1 MEDFICSGICYLLF
15 SSSNSN
21 FTIVCSDVS
30 SGNVRMK
37 PQDCSSSQTKE
48 SQLAATTSNKD
59 SKQGIL
65 KRPQRISGLGTDSQE
80 NGGIKLFFRY
90 DFPGAEFMDSG
101 KKSGVE
107 EKHGH
112 FAGDFS

>member
-1 MEDFICSGICYLLF
+1 MEDYICLGICYLFF
-15 SSSNSN
+15 SPFNSNS
-21 FTIVCSDVS
+21 TIICPDVS
-30 SGNVRMK
+30 SDNVRMK
-37 PQDCSSSQTKE
+37 SQDCSSSETQE
-48 SQLAATTSNKD
+48 SQLIATTSNKD

-65 KRPQRISGLGTDSQE
+65 KCPQRISDLGTDSQG

-90 DFPGAEFMDSG
+90 DFPVAEFMDSG

-107 EKHGH
+107 EKPGH

>member
-1 MEDFICSGICYLLF
+1 MENYICLGICYLFF
-15 SSSNSN
+15 SPSNSN
-21 FTIVCSDVS
+21 STIICPDVPSD
-30 SGNVRMK
+30 NLRMK
-37 PQDCSSSQTKE
+37 SQDCSSSETQE
-48 SQLAATTSNKD
+48 SQLTATTSNKD

-65 KRPQRISGLGTDSQE
+65 KCPQRISDLGTDSQG

-90 DFPGAEFMDSG
+90 DFPVAEFMDSG

-107 EKHGH
+107 GKPGH